1 MRTPVMMSMFAL
13 SAMMLL
19 PVYGAS
25 VSVAEEESGF
35 NLSFSEITARTR
47 VVMAYGYLDGGNK
60 PKGWDCLA
68 QVSVVEPG
76 AASMEVPFPEGWGRS
91 VRFARFF
98 LAEGSLLDYD
108 SLVDSLTA
116 TEDGGYVNTGV
127 FLRGTNW
134 VEMTFTVPNNI
145 PSSLWCFWCARYG
158 TGSGST
164 WKTFTSFRLAD
175 GTFRFDMDSQAGNPM
190 SRNLTPGTKMIM
202 VGKPKDGLYIGPVGG
217 VSGRYSTPKDTVS
230 DDFVSGGPLVLL
242 SYYNGYNIGFSS
254 ATFGGHLPC
263 ACHSVRILADD
274 GNLVV
279 HEYIPA
285 VKDGVYGFYDTAED
299 HFVGGSSVD
308 KLAVGGV
315 IVKELPV
322 PNFAPLAVSA
332 AVSAG
337 PVVVAELSQDGSGF
351 DLEFSGL
358 TNKASVIFAYGSV
371 EGGDTADSWEH
382 AAQYATVSA
391 ETRSLKIPALPG
403 WGDSIRFAR
412 FFIADGNVLDYDILA
427 DSLTSTA
434 DGGYVNTGVFLG
446 GTNWVEMAITVP
458 DSFGSALSAFWCARF
473 GSSAGS
479 TWKTFTCF
487 RLADGKLRLDVGAK
501 AGTGVGHTFTA
512 GAKAVL
518 VGKPQE
524 GLFVGENGGEPVR
537 VAQPSDDVGDNFVS
551 GGPLVLLSYYNG
563 YNNGFASATFA
574 GHLPCACHS
583 VRILA
588 DGGRIVAR
596 NYIPAVKDGVPGF
609 YDAISGTFAAGS
621 DREKLAVGTQVF
633 LPLALPSFPVMHA
646 SAVLRP
652 RRGFTVI
659 CR

>member
-1 MRTPVMMSMFAL
+1 MRTPVKMSMFAL

-19 PVYGAS
+19 PVFAAS
-25 VSVAEEESGF
+25 VSVTEEESGF
-35 NLSFSEITARTR
+35 NLSFSGITARTR
-47 VVMAYGYLDGGNK
+47 VVMAYGYLDGGNR
-60 PKGWDCLA
+60 PKGWDRLA

-76 AASMEVPFPEGWGRS
+76 AASMEVPFPDGWGRS

-98 LAEGSLLDYD
+98 LAEGPLLDYD

-116 TEDGGYVNTGV
+116 TADGGYVNTGV
-127 FLRGTNW
+127 FLSGTNW
-134 VEMTFTVPNNI
+134 VEMTFTVPDVIN
-145 PSSLWCFWCARYG
+145 SLWCFWCARYG

-175 GTFRFDMDSQAGNPM
+175 GTFRFDVGSQAGNTM
-190 SRNLTPGTKMIM
+190 SRSLTPGTKMIM

-242 SYYNGYNIGFSS
+242 SYYNGYNNGFSS

-285 VKDGVYGFYDTAED
+285 VKDGTLGFYDTAED
-299 HFVGGSSVD
+299 HFVGGSSAD
-308 KLAVGGV
+308 KLAVGELA
-315 IVKELPV
+315 VKGLPV
-322 PNFAPLAVSA
+322 PNFAPLAVSS

-403 WGDSIRFAR
+403 WGDGIRFAR
-412 FFIADGNVLDYDILA
+412 FFIADGNVLDYDSLA

-446 GTNWVEMAITVP
+446 GTNWVEMTITVP
-458 DSFGSALSAFWCARF
+458 DSFGSSLSAFWCARF

-487 RLADGKLRLDVGAK
+487 RLADGKLRLDVGAS

-524 GLFVGENGGEPVR
+524 GLFVGENDGELEK
-537 VAQPSDDVGDNFVS
+537 VAQPSDVVGDNFVS

-563 YNNGFASATFA
+563 YNNGFSSATFG

-588 DGGRIVAR
+588 DGGRIVER

-609 YDAISGTFAAGS
+609 YDAISGTFAVGA
-621 DREKLAVGTQVF
+621 DREKLSVGTQVF
-633 LPLALPSFPVMHA
+633 LPLDLPTFPVMHA